1 MPQISCDVRAGKIT
15 NVEFIVKCPP
25 GCQDPRYHVYGTDV
39 YASYSSVCG
48 AAVHR
53 WATLSYLR
61 AGRQSV
67 RGDRRA
73 QGRLI
78 SKQNQTTLNEH
89 SVFYL
94 AALSQRMTQNLCMAL
109 ALLENLSRKEN

>member
-25 GCQDPRYHVYGTDV
+25 GCQDPRYHVYGVDV

-53 WATLSYLR
+53 LATLSYLR
-61 AGRQSV
+61 RSRQGV
-67 RGDRRA
+67 GGEPWA
-73 QGRLI
+73 QGCLI
-78 SKQNQTTLNEH
+78 SKQKWTTLNEH
-89 SVFYL
+89 SGFYL
-94 AALSQRMTQNLCMAL
+94 VAPSQRMTQNLFMAL
-109 ALLENLSRKEN
+109 DLLANLSRKN